1 MTPKAQGHY
10 HCITGR
16 SSLLP
21 LETESTRRSRSRL
34 LAAGKTLFARLGYE
48 QTSTSAIAREAGTSE
63 SQLARYFG
71 GKSGLLEAIFDESW
85 KPLNRLVLSKVASAP
100 NAREALLAVISTM
113 VNGFGNDPELALIFM
128 FEGRRLRGS
137 EHNVML
143 SKGFLEFNEL
153 FRRLVERGQK
163 DGSFPPDFSAA
174 ALASSLMGAGE
185 AMVRD
190 RLIAMR
196 LDKPSPF
203 SEKEIR
209 RVLTLLLERLAV
221 PTPASAP
228 QPQLADQH

>member
-1 MTPKAQGHY
+1 M
-10 HCITGR
+10 
-16 SSLLP
+16 P
-21 LETESTRRSRSRL
+21 LESETTRRSRSRL

-100 NAREALLAVISTM
+100 NAHQALLSVISTI
-113 VNGFGNDPELALIFM
+113 VNGFGNDHELAFIFM

-137 EHNVML
+137 DHAVML
-143 SKGFLEFNEL
+143 SKGFLEFIDL

-163 DGSFPPDFSAA
+163 DGSFSSDFSAA
-174 ALASSLMGAGE
+174 ALASALMGAGE
-185 AMVRD
+185 AMMRD

-196 LDKPSPF
+196 LEKPSPF
-203 SEKEIR
+203 SEREIR
-209 RVLTLLLERLAV
+209 RVLGLLLDGLSA
-221 PTPASAP
+221 PATASAP
-228 QPQLADQH
+228 HPQLVDQQQY